1 MKQTVQKPRKSL
13 SSAFGAGND
22 NKTLMAGGHTRV
34 TFASK
39 QKGSE
44 LITDNDDYLSRISTF
59 DRNSKTQRNGD
70 VSQADLVRFFGANT
84 MEWTEKEKRKIT
96 IGINLFRDMAAQF
109 NLPLPDEVFFVKTTG
124 REEGGAAYTRAN
136 AIFFP
141 EHFIAVP
148 QERLNFVVAHEF
160 FHVLSRTNPELRD
173 KLYEVIGFK
182 NSGEV
187 ELPPFLK
194 EHKISNP
201 DAPVHQHVIEL
212 QLNGKAHWGV
222 PLIYSERDFDADEG
236 KTFFQYLVHKL
247 LVVEKDGRPFDEI
260 RKSFGSDDARL
271 CFPNEVDGYF
281 EQVGKNTGYMIH
293 PEEILAENFVH
304 MLMKTPNL
312 PNPEI
317 TAKMSSV
324 LKDNDAAPLARNP
337 GSGRGRKRNQAPGS
351 I

>member
-1 MKQTVQKPRKSL
+1 MEQTVQENPKSL
-13 SSAFGAGND
+13 SASFGAND
-22 NKTLMAGGHTRV
+22 NRTLMAGSQTRV

-44 LITDNDDYLSRISTF
+44 LITDNDDYLSRIGSF
-59 DRNSKTQRNGD
+59 DRNSKMRVNGD
-70 VSQADLVRFFGANT
+70 VTQNDLVRFMGANT
-84 MEWTEKEKRKIT
+84 LEWTEQEKKKIT
-96 IGINLFRDMAAQF
+96 IGINLFRQMAAQY
-109 NLPLPDEVFFVKTTG
+109 NLPLPEEVFFVKTTG
-124 REEGGAAYTRAN
+124 NEEGGAAYTRAN

-141 EHFIAVP
+141 KKFIEVP
-148 QERLNFVVAHEF
+148 QDRLNFVVAHEF

-201 DAPVHQHVIEL
+201 DAPVHRHVIEV
-212 QLNGKAHWGV
+212 QVNGKPHWGV
-222 PLIYSERDFDADEG
+222 PLIYSERDFDAEEG

-247 LVVEKDGRPFDEI
+247 LVVEKDGRPFDEV
-260 RKSFGSDDARL
+260 RKSFDGKNARL
-271 CFPNEVDGYF
+271 YAPDEVDGYF
-281 EQVGKNTGYMIH
+281 EQVGRNTGYMIH

-317 TAKMSSV
+317 TARISRV
-324 LKDNDAAPLARNP
+324 LKDHDAAPKLKPPAHDSARHP
-337 GSGRGRKRNQAPGS
+337 A
-351 I
+351 